1 MAEETRADQPIAAR
15 IVWVRDDRAHGAS
28 ALAREA
34 ADILRARALA
44 GLTPDA
50 DARAALQ
57 ELHRTA
63 RELAASRP
71 SMVALANTVGRIWT
85 AAQETIESLN
95 SEQLSSAARSALEA
109 TRQTAETLL
118 SDWATSSQQITEQVR
133 PSLHGTILTHSLSG
147 TVQTVLLACRSQ
159 LEHVYVTEGRPR
171 CEGRITAQA
180 LAAAGIPV
188 TLLTDAEAGLFIS
201 ECTAVVIGADS
212 VLADGSV
219 VNKTG
224 SFLLA
229 LAARASRPHRVP
241 FLALAETLKIASN
254 IRPHLEEM
262 DPAEVLPSDLPGV
275 SARNI
280 YFDRTPAAL
289 VSAIITE
296 RGLLSRAQVRIH
308 AEQARRWARQL
319 ERPTEL

>member
-1 MAEETRADQPIAAR
+1 MAEEASADQSTAAR
-15 IVWVRDDRAHGAS
+15 IAWVRDDRAHGAS

-34 ADILRARALA
+34 ADILHASALA
-44 GLTPDA
+44 GLMPDA
-50 DARAALQ
+50 DARASLQ
-57 ELHRTA
+57 ELHRAA
-63 RELAASRP
+63 RELASSRP
-71 SMVALANTVGRIWT
+71 SMVALANTVGRIWA
-85 AAQETIESLN
+85 AAQETINSLN
-95 SEQLSSAARSALEA
+95 AEQPSSAAPSALEA

-118 SDWATSSQQITEQVR
+118 SNWATSSQQIAEYAR

-147 TVQTVLLACRSQ
+147 TVQTVLLACHSQ
-159 LEHVYVTEGRPR
+159 LERVYVTEGRPR
-171 CEGRITAQA
+171 CEGRATAQT

-188 TLLTDAEAGLFIS
+188 TLLTDAEAGLFIP

-254 IRPHLEEM
+254 SRPHLEEM
-262 DPAEVLPSDLPGV
+262 DPAEVLPPDLPGV

-296 RGLLSRAQVRIH
+296 RGPLSRAQVR
-308 AEQARRWARQL
+308 EQAAQSRRWARLL
-319 ERPTEL
+319 EQPA

>member
-1 MAEETRADQPIAAR
+1 MAEEESADQSTAAR
-15 IVWVRDDRAHGAS
+15 IAWVRDDRAHGAS

-34 ADILRARALA
+34 ADILRACALA

-63 RELAASRP
+63 RELASSRP
-71 SMVALANTVGRIWT
+71 SMVALANTVGRIWA

-95 SEQLSSAARSALEA
+95 SEQPSSAARSALEA

-118 SDWATSSQQITEQVR
+118 SDWATSSQQITAHAR

-147 TVQTVLLACRSQ
+147 TVQTALLACRSQ
-159 LEHVYVTEGRPR
+159 LERVYVTEGRPR
-171 CEGRITAQA
+171 CEGRATAQA
-180 LAAAGIPV
+180 LAAVNIPV
-188 TLLTDAEAGLFIS
+188 TLLTDAEAGLFIP
-201 ECTAVVIGADS
+201 ECASVVIGADS

-219 VNKTG
+219 INKSG

-229 LAARASRPHRVP
+229 LAARSSRPQRVP
-241 FLALAETLKIASN
+241 FLALAETLKIAPSSK
-254 IRPHLEEM
+254 PHLEEM
-262 DPAEVLPSDLPGV
+262 DPAEVLPPDLPGV

-280 YFDRTPAAL
+280 YFDRTPASL
-289 VSAIITE
+289 VSDIITE
-296 RGLLSRAQVRIH
+296 RGPLSRTQIREQA
-308 AEQARRWARQL
+308 AQARRWVRLL
-319 ERPTEL
+319 EQPA